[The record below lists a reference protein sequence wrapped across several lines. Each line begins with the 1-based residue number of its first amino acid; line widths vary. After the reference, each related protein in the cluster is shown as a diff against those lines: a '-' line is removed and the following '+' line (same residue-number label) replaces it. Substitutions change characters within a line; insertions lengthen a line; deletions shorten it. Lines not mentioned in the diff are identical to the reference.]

1 MSARRQIVQVAA
13 KGAMVLGGLF
23 VVTVVLAA
31 IPGHRAPVV
40 PLASMVSDQSAGA
53 QESAQQNPA
62 RPDQKMDHGKMAGM
76 AGMDMDDAKANE
88 HAAMSDMSG
97 HHHGEHHSEHMF
109 MTSPR
114 KATAEDERRAN
125 EIVEQLRAGIE
136 KYKDYHVALNEGY
149 KIFLPNLP
157 QPEYHFTSY
166 RNGFLEA
173 LTFDAARPTSLLYRK
188 TATGYDLVGAMYTM
202 PKRASEEQLNA
213 RVPLSIAMWH
223 LHTNLCMPAKDQR
236 ANADWT
242 KFGLQGS
249 ITTQEACDTEGG
261 RFLPVVFGWMTHV
274 YPYEDSQAKIFA
286 MHRHD

>member
-1 MSARRQIVQVAA
+1 MSARGQIVQVAA

-31 IPGHRAPVV
+31 IPGHRAPVIPV
-40 PLASMVSDQSAGA
+40 ASMGSEQSTGA
-53 QESAQQNPA
+53 RESAQQNPPA
-62 RPDQKMDHGKMAGM
+62 QDHQIDPSKM
-76 AGMDMDDAKANE
+76 AGMDMDDATANE
-88 HAAMSDMSG
+88 HAAISDMSG
-97 HHHGEHHSEHMF
+97 HRHGEHHSEHMF

-188 TATGYDLVGAMYTM
+188 TATGYELVGAMYTM

-213 RVPLSIAMWH
+213 RVPLSIATWH
-223 LHTNLCMPAKDQR
+223 LHTNLCMPAKDER

-249 ITTQEACDTEGG
+249 ITTQEACDTAGG

-274 YPYEDSQAKIFA
+274 YPYEDSQEKIFA
-286 MHRHD
+286 MHHHD